1 VIKNPPLFRN
11 HTCSKALSAIIRL
24 QETEPLPVIIDFCA
38 VQNAYIYEKEYQ
50 NLKRMGVGI
59 DLSWYDWNQYLIQ
72 LINLGYCE
80 IAFHKQNKI
89 RLTSLAKKVLFEG
102 EKLQLTVQKINIE
115 SKKSK
120 KPKKIS
126 S

>member
-1 VIKNPPLFRN
+1 
-11 HTCSKALSAIIRL
+11 
-24 QETEPLPVIIDFCA
+24 
-38 VQNAYIYEKEYQ
+38 
-50 NLKRMGVGI
+50 
-59 DLSWYDWNQYLIQ
+59 

-102 EKLQLTVQKINIE
+102 EKVQLTTVQKINIE
-115 SKKSK
+115 QEIKETKQ
-120 KPKKIS
+120 IS

>member
-1 VIKNPPLFRN
+1 
-11 HTCSKALSAIIRL
+11 
-24 QETEPLPVIIDFCA
+24 
-38 VQNAYIYEKEYQ
+38 
-50 NLKRMGVGI
+50 
-59 DLSWYDWNQYLIQ
+59 

-102 EKLQLTVQKINIE
+102 RKVQLTTVQKINTR

-120 KPKKIS
+120 KQNKSVANSLLKPTEITL
-126 S
+126 

>member
-1 VIKNPPLFRN
+1 VRRSDTIDNP
-11 HTCSKALSAIIRL
+11 
-24 QETEPLPVIIDFCA
+24 
-38 VQNAYIYEKEYQ
+38 
-50 NLKRMGVGI
+50 
-59 DLSWYDWNQYLIQ
+59 
-72 LINLGYCE
+72 YCE

-102 EKLQLTVQKINIE
+102 EKVQLTTVQKINMR

-120 KPKKIS
+120 KPKQIS